1 MHRALVLFVLL
12 AACDLDRLS
21 ALSDPDGAVVVT
33 DAVDATQRTP
43 DARVVD
49 AAVDAVEP
57 VLVVPSDVPDGLRQ
71 GHVVL
76 SLPPPGWRSAVA
88 WIHTIFD
95 NRYPAAPSSVEVDW
109 MRIYAVVNGAPVQLI
124 AETGAHPSAVAW
136 ADAHARSPWFGPP
149 HTSAGLDLGGDV
161 VTARPD
167 LDVTRLIILGT
178 DRVPTGAIPVAATR
192 MRVEARVR
200 VTGHALAQLGI
211 DFWLDATAPGDA
223 GSNTLGGVT
232 NWFGES
238 GWQTVVLELG
248 P

>member
-49 AAVDAVEP
+49 AAVDASEP

-109 MRIYAVVNGAPVQLI
+109 MRIYAVVNGAPVQLV
-124 AETGAHPSAVAW
+124 AETGAHPSSVSW
-136 ADAHARSPWFGPP
+136 AESHARSPWFGPP
-149 HTSAGLDLGGDV
+149 HTPAGIGLSGDV
-161 VTARPD
+161 VTVDPGT
-167 LDVTRLIILGT
+167 DVTRLIILGT
-178 DRVPTGAIPVAATR
+178 DRVPTGAIPAAATR
-192 MRVEARVR
+192 LRVEARVR
-200 VTGHALAQLGI
+200 LTGHALAQLGI
-211 DFWLDATAPGDA
+211 DFWLDATAPGGA